1 MPVKAVLLYECG
13 GDWVKF
19 IAGRVDLTVVYADE
33 GEDKITIAQQF
44 GGCRQCGAGGDDVI
58 VDYNPPLGDGP
69 EQMKVGSQ
77 AVAVD
82 TLNGIGIERNA
93 ESVRYALTYRS
104 GEVEPVC
111 MTAPGRGDDTPIFR
125 IVDKTLNEVAGCLGK
140 QSGSIGRVLYL
151 AEWRSALGTLKL
163 GEIHQGAE
171 MVQDSPGRQITKR
184 DIPTL
189 QPRPRGRN
197 IPIIHAYYLTASA
210 HSPCS
215 QICALCRLQQAY
227 IAKVLYKPPH
237 QPFARFCQIPAFP

>member
-1 MPVKAVLLYECG
+1 MRLRTKSRSL
-13 GDWVKF
+13 
-19 IAGRVDLTVVYADE
+19 
-33 GEDKITIAQQF
+33 
-44 GGCRQCGAGGDDVI
+44 
-58 VDYNPPLGDGP
+58 NN
-69 EQMKVGSQ
+69 S
-77 AVAVD
+77 AVAV
-82 TLNGIGIERNA
+82 
-93 ESVRYALTYRS
+93 SV
-104 GEVEPVC
+104 V
-111 MTAPGRGDDTPIFR
+111 PGRGDDTPIFR

-140 QSGSIGRVLYL
+140 QSGGIGRVLYL
-151 AEWRSALGTLKL
+151 AEWSSAIGTLEL

-227 IAKVLYKPPH
+227 IAKVLYKPP
-237 QPFARFCQIPAFP
+237 R